1 MTRYLAS
8 GSAAYGS
15 GGVLTV
21 DRRDATRFRVFIEG
35 RSIEFQLSLVP
46 NRRNG
51 PYQGRNHSGT
61 LGGKDVVEDAQL
73 FEKGKVDFSTFL
85 HSEEIVKSDN
95 LVLCLED
102 DKSVHLVTSQN
113 GLRN

>member
-1 MTRYLAS
+1 MLSSMIVRHT
-8 GSAAYGS
+8 AAYGS

-46 NRRNG
+46 FKYGSRSHG
-51 PYQGRNHSGT
+51 HSGT
-61 LGGKDVVEDAQL
+61 LGGRDAVEDAQL
-73 FEKGKVDFSTFL
+73 FEKGKIDFATFL
-85 HSEEIVKSDN
+85 QSDEIVASEN

-102 DKSVHLVTSQN
+102 DKCVQTYSVTAPC
-113 GLRN
+113 

>member
-1 MTRYLAS
+1 MSRGLKCVLAS
-8 GSAAYGS
+8 NAAAYGL

-21 DRRDATRFRVFIEG
+21 DRRDSTRFRVFIEG

-46 NRRNG
+46 RQTD
-51 PYQGRNHSGT
+51 YLSHASNHSGT
-61 LGGKDVVEDAQL
+61 LGGKDAVEDAQL

-85 HSEEIVKSDN
+85 NDDDIVISRN

-102 DKSVHLVTSQN
+102 DKYVQ
-113 GLRN
+113 GI